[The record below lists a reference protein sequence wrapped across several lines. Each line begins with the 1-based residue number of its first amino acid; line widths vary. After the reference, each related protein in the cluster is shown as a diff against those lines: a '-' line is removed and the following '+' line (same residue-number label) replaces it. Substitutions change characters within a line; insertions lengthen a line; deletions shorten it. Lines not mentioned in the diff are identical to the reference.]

1 MFSNTS
7 KVPQKAQDGLKPFPV
22 FQRAQDPCEI
32 HSEGSGVCGNSV
44 FAALLNHGQSGESP
58 EEAPG

>member
-1 MFSNTS
+1 MLSKTS

-32 HSEGSGVCGNSV
+32 HPEGSGVRGNSL
-44 FAALLNHGQSGESP
+44 FALLNHGQSGESP
-58 EEAPG
+58 EETPG